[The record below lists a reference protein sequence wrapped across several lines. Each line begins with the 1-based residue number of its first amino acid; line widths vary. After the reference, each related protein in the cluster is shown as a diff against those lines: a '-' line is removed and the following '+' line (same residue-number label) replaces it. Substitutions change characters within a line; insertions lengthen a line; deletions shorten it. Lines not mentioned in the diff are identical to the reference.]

1 MTTLRKDKPMK
12 LEKIR
17 LARVKARQRLRAY
30 GIDPNKVDDEAFDAL
45 VKYMVKYDS
54 EEAKP

>member
-30 GIDPNKVDDEAFDAL
+30 GIDPNKVDDEAFNDL
-45 VKYMVKYDS
+45 VKYMVKHDP